1 MESDSDS
8 DSDELGPQEPCDL
21 ETPEI
26 FELETQAQSADSAL
40 SKDALHIIIDKRER
54 AIIPFFQK
62 SAELPV
68 FVEHMT
74 VGDIAICYRDSVLII
89 IERKTWPDLAASMK
103 DGRKANIEKLKALR
117 DITKC
122 QIAYLIEG
130 AAFPSPTKKFCR
142 IPHKN
147 LRAHL
152 DHLAFRDSVHM
163 LYSKSDADT
172 AARVFEVAKNY
183 ATITPSMLVDA
194 KLHEVGAISREVDA
208 KLHEVGAKSR
218 QPEQPSLLRPK
229 HVPNDALIISNM
241 WCACKNI
248 TNNNVNVFLNHPYKL
263 KDLLLGAIP
272 KKDIAVMQY
281 TSGIMI
287 GEKRALNIVKS
298 ARWSQTHAKMLA
310 EIPSITIATAKK
322 ILEVISMEELL
333 TLENAEDL
341 LANIQKTEKTK
352 IGKAAAK
359 KIIKFISS

>member
-1 MESDSDS
+1 MNSDSDS
-8 DSDELGPQEPCDL
+8 DSDILDDAICDY
-21 ETPEI
+21 
-26 FELETQAQSADSAL
+26 ADDSQQPDDDDATL

-117 DITKC
+117 DTTKC

-130 AAFPSPTKKFCR
+130 AAFPNPTKKFCR

-183 ATITPSMLVDA
+183 ATITPSMLGDGS
-194 KLHEVGAISREVDA
+194 KGKISSADGDRTPA
-208 KLHEVGAKSR
+208 
-218 QPEQPSLLRPK
+218 QPSVLRPK
-229 HVPNDALIISNM
+229 HAPNDALIISNM
-241 WCACKNI
+241 WCACQNI

-281 TSGIMI
+281 TSGVMI
-287 GEKRALNIVKS
+287 GEKRASNIVRSAKS
-298 ARWSQTHAKMLA
+298 AQTHAKMLA
-310 EIPSITIATAKK
+310 EIPSVTITTAKK
-322 ILEVISMEELL
+322 ILEVVSMEELL
-333 TLENAEDL
+333 TLENAEEL
-341 LANIQKTEKTK
+341 LSNIQKTEKTK

-359 KIIKFISS
+359 KIIKFVLS

>member
-1 MESDSDS
+1 MWVFSVYTMPYTKPYTMESDLDS
-8 DSDELGPQEPCDL
+8 DSDELD
-21 ETPEI
+21 TPEI
-26 FELETQAQSADSAL
+26 CELELQEQGDNAPL
-40 SKDALHIIIDKRER
+40 SKAALHIIIDKRER
-54 AIIPFFQK
+54 AIIPFFQR

-68 FVEHMT
+68 LVEHMT
-74 VGDIAICYRDSVLII
+74 VGDIAICYGDRVLII

-117 DITKC
+117 DTTKC

-183 ATITPSMLVDA
+183 ATITPSMLSTGGDNPKTPSA
-194 KLHEVGAISREVDA
+194 DGGKTPA
-208 KLHEVGAKSR
+208 
-218 QPEQPSLLRPK
+218 QPSVLRPK
-229 HVPNDALIISNM
+229 HAPSDALIISNM
-241 WCACKNI
+241 WCACQNI
-248 TNNNVNVFLNHPYKL
+248 TSNNVNVFLNHPCKL

-281 TSGIMI
+281 TSGVMI
-287 GEKRALNIVKS
+287 GEKRASNIVKS
-298 ARWSQTHAKMLA
+298 ARSAHTHAKMLA

-322 ILEVISMEELL
+322 ILEVVSIEELL
-333 TLENAEDL
+333 TLENAEEL

-359 KIIKFISS
+359 KIIKFILS